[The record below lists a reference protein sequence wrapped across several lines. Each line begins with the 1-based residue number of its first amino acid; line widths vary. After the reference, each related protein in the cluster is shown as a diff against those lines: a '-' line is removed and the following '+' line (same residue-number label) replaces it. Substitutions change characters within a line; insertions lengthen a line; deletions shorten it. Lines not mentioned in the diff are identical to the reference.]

1 MNSNHINYYIYYFI
15 IFNGQDQR
23 KILYKVKIGSFTDIQ
38 VYLIK
43 NVHSINIDIL

>member
-23 KILYKVKIGSFTDIQ
+23 KILYKVKIGSFTHANIAW
-38 VYLIK
+38 IK
-43 NVHSINIDIL
+43 EPIKL